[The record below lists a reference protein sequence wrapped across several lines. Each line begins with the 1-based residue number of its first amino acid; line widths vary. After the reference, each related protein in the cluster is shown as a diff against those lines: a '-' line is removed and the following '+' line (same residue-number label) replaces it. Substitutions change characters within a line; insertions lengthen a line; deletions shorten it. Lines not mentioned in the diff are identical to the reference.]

1 MTYVGLQLSVLAI
14 GFIHFSQLHPGS
26 RYALP
31 IVTPLARVVI
41 SALPFSNERVSS
53 GKFILFFCTF
63 VVMLL
68 SAAIFT
74 SICSLQL
81 SALAVLM
88 RNGSVPGLGAPIT
101 TSGNNIYD
109 TGHWGVFFTKS
120 IDGGKTLGKTI
131 MLIAPN
137 KGNIVNQ
144 NVDIAAS
151 GNNVLVTWWTNKT
164 GELMPVF
171 KASNDNGDT
180 FGKSI
185 MMNSTG

>member
-1 MTYVGLQLSVLAI
+1 MKKTSFLK
-14 GFIHFSQLHPGS
+14 LHVT
-26 RYALP
+26 
-31 IVTPLARVVI
+31 IVV
-41 SALPFSNERVSS
+41 
-53 GKFILFFCTF
+53 
-63 VVMLL
+63 LL
-68 SAAIFT
+68 STAIFT

-88 RNGSVPGLGAPIT
+88 GHGSVPGLGAPIA
-101 TSGNNIYD
+101 TSGNKIYVVWPNND

-131 MLIAPN
+131 MLSAPN

-164 GELMPVF
+164 GELMPLF

-180 FGKSI
+180 FGKTMILNGTFSAP
-185 MMNSTG
+185 